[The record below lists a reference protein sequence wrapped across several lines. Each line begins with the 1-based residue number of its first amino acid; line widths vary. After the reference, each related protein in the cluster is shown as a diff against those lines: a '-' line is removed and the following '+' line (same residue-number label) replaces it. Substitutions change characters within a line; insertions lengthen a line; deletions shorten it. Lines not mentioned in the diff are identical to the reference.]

1 MCAGGT
7 QTVLTFPFAY
17 DLEKLLAGTAFC
29 FTEDDNI
36 RDISNS
42 SLRRKL
48 FGQPD
53 RQVGGAALC
62 CSHPRGPPAK
72 VASGRYERGI
82 PRLPV
87 TPLYWRKQDV
97 CVCVCV
103 CVCVWR
109 SRSTFLIETQII
121 SCLCIKMCWGYQ
133 AISHLTPPNI
143 LDNLT
148 TLLLCFQTTVSCTWA
163 LFCMISI
170 ITW

>member
-1 MCAGGT
+1 M
-7 QTVLTFPFAY
+7 LTFPFAY

-29 FTEDDNI
+29 FTEDDNV

-62 CSHPRGPPAK
+62 CSHPPAK

-82 PRLPV
+82 PCLPV

-97 CVCVCV
+97 YVCVCV
-103 CVCVWR
+103 CVCVWCGVCVCVCVCGDQGLP
-109 SRSTFLIETQII
+109 F
-121 SCLCIKMCWGYQ
+121 
-133 AISHLTPPNI
+133 
-143 LDNLT
+143 
-148 TLLLCFQTTVSCTWA
+148 
-163 LFCMISI
+163 
-170 ITW
+170 